1 MVRPL
6 TKRTSAGVLYCRPSD
21 VEHHI
26 DVALA
31 QDAATIQWRLS
42 IVNQTSSDHLKS
54 ECLVNMIREARRRND
69 DDQIKILLPVLLSR
83 CEKITKSKVLY
94 TEYTNAIYLQEE
106 ILGRFAELFITDGTA
121 GACDD
126 LDYFECR
133 FHSAFRTFRIDI
145 VNEEKKQLQRTVP
158 LPTHDQL
165 DESGSGDGITAY
177 VREVLKIP
185 ATQEK
190 EIFLDERRSALRRA
204 IRELP
209 QDERKVII
217 LHEILDYDVESENP
231 DKKTVATLCDITG
244 RTVRNRLKRAKSRLL
259 KSLQKFK
266 EES

>member
-6 TKRTSAGVLYCRPSD
+6 TKRTSTGELYCRPSD

-31 QDAATIQWRLS
+31 QDVATIQWRLA
-42 IVNQTSSDHLKS
+42 IVDQKSPDHLKS
-54 ECLVNMIREARRRND
+54 ECLVHMLREALQRND
-69 DDQIKILLPVLLSR
+69 SAQINMLLPVLLSR
-83 CEKITKSKVLY
+83 CEKIIRSKVLY
-94 TEYTNAIYLQEE
+94 TEYSNVMDLQEE
-106 ILGRFAELFITDGTA
+106 ILSRFAELFIADGTA
-121 GACDD
+121 DTCGD

-133 FHSAFRTFRIDI
+133 FHRAFRTYRIDI
-145 VNEEKKQLQRTVP
+145 VNKETKQLQRTVP

-185 ATQEK
+185 ATQE
-190 EIFLDERRSALRRA
+190 EEVFLDERRSVLWSA

-209 QDERKVII
+209 WDERKVII

-231 DKKTVATLCDITG
+231 DKETVATLCDVTG
-244 RTVRNRLKRAKSRLL
+244 KTVRNRLKRAKSRLL
-259 KSLQKFK
+259 ESLQKLK